1 MSDEL
6 PNTVQTGD
14 KASVLALLQ
23 ADVDVNNYTQ
33 DGRTALTKAAEIG
46 NTNLLQLLLEHG
58 ADVNRADVGQ
68 HTKGCTALMWAAY
81 SGSYGSVKLL
91 LASGADVN
99 AKNIAGITPL
109 MWAAYKGHTLV
120 ARLLLRWGAWINAQD
135 ASGSTPLIEAVRGGR
150 DMMVFLL
157 LKSGANTTGQEGLK
171 ALRTA
176 QSYGYRAI
184 ARHLQEVGIRLSCV
198 YKPET

>member
-6 PNTVQTGD
+6 PNTVQVGD

-23 ADVDVNNYTQ
+23 ANVDVNNYAQ
-33 DGRTALTKAAEIG
+33 DGRTALTIAAELG
-46 NTNLLQLLLEHG
+46 NTYVLQLLLQQG
-58 ADVNRADVGQ
+58 VDVNQADVGR

-81 SGSYGSVKLL
+81 SGSYSSVKLL

-99 AKNIAGITPL
+99 SKNMAGVTPL
-109 MWAAYKGHTLV
+109 MWAAYKGHTIV
-120 ARLLLRWGAWINAQD
+120 ARLLLRWGAWINARD

-150 DMMVFLL
+150 EMMVFLL
-157 LKSGANTTGQEGLK
+157 LRSGANTTGQEGLK
-171 ALRTA
+171 ALSTA

-184 ARHLQEVGIRLSCV
+184 ARHLQEVGIRLSCGPV
-198 YKPET
+198 